1 MSIANIRWN
10 HTGSVLAVSGSQ
22 RASGQ
27 DKDVN
32 VVQFY
37 TPFGEVGKQ
46 KQTKQKNNTQNN
58 NVFVHLRIPPI

>member
-46 KQTKQKNNTQNN
+46 KQTKQNK
-58 NVFVHLRIPPI
+58 HAK